1 MEMSQGMERPYRY
14 LRYTWYVEVDLD
26 AVSEEFRGSFSVEAI
41 ELPSTKEE
49 ISLFKVDRERMKIE
63 ADTLRARLSSYRA
76 MLYQRNHAPF
86 TARDM
91 SLRKRIL
98 ELYPRRS
105 PTPFPIQFS
114 IEPKFEVAEEPPV
127 TAVNRN
133 G

>member
-1 MEMSQGMERPYRY
+1 MQARPYRY
-14 LRYTWYVEVDLD
+14 VRYAWWREVDLD
-26 AVSEEFRGSFSVEAI
+26 SVSEELRGSFNVEAI
-41 ELPSTKEE
+41 DLPSTKEE
-49 ISLFKVDRERMKIE
+49 ISLFKVDRERLKVS

-105 PTPFPIQFS
+105 PTPFPVQFS
-114 IEPKFEVAEEPPV
+114 IEPEFEVAEEPPV
-127 TAVNRN
+127 TTVNRN